1 MILMINFTPTIARL
15 AFFVA
20 QQFSFK
26 SHQVSFVFLFQHL
39 LARLL
44 TFRVLLLPDLV
55 PATLHVFSGPVDSF
69 R

>member
-1 MILMINFTPTIARL
+1 MALMINFTPTIARL
-15 AFFVA
+15 AFFIA

-26 SHQVSFVFLFQHL
+26 SHQAFVVSLFQHL

-44 TFRVLLLPDLV
+44 TSRVPLLPDLALAI
-55 PATLHVFSGPVDSF
+55 PHVFFGPVDSF